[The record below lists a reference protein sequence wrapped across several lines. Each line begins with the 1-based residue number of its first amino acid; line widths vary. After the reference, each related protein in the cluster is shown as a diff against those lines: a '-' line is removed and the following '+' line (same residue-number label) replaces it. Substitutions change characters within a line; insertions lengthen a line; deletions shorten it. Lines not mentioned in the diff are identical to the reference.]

1 MLSARTWIVYACSL
15 SYVSFMACDA
25 SPAEPNKKDGE
36 PSQAAK
42 AEPPAPTK
50 VEPPQPPK
58 VEPPP
63 APAPA
68 PAQPL
73 SFTLGSRTFTAA
85 VALSS
90 RFNDQRR
97 IIISSES
104 MTCDELLA
112 IPEQYKKGK
121 VSFIVTTAW
130 TVGAHPLASA
140 EILEDDTHA
149 VTNIYPSE
157 ATIEILAAPQAV
169 GERGKIKLS
178 ATAAEG
184 GAQGEIEVLLC
195 E

>member
-1 MLSARTWIVYACSL
+1 VDGARGVSRCIIRVMTRWAQTWIICSCFFAL
-15 SYVSFMACDA
+15 VACDA
-25 SPAEPNKKDGE
+25 SPAESSKND
-36 PSQAAK
+36 
-42 AEPPAPTK
+42 T
-50 VEPPQPPK
+50 EPPQAAK

-63 APAPA
+63 AEPAE
-68 PAQPL
+68 PL
-73 SFTLGSRTFTAA
+73 SFTLGTRTFTAA
-85 VALSS
+85 AALSS

-97 IIISSES
+97 IIIASDA

-121 VSFIVTTAW
+121 VSFIVTTPW
-130 TVGAHPLASA
+130 TVGKHPLTSA
-140 EILEDDTHA
+140 EILEDDSHK
-149 VTNIYPSE
+149 VTNIYPQ
-157 ATIEILAAPQAV
+157 AGTIEILAAPQGV